1 MKQHFAVI
9 VQRTS
14 KWDNSTP
21 PEQQPG
27 FPDHLAYMG
36 GLEKSGAIALAG
48 LMTSTNDVLF
58 VFLAESEDEVI
69 KTARAACTM
78 AYQSE
83 APVAVLLTQ
92 KLLGAK
98 AFSTE

>member
-58 VFLAESEDEVI
+58 VFLAESEDEV
-69 KTARAACTM
+69 RD
-78 AYQSE
+78 
-83 APVAVLLTQ
+83 
-92 KLLGAK
+92 LLGKDPWQREGKVCIARIEQLALRIGNIK
-98 AFSTE
+98 I